1 MQLPMLG
8 RLARALRKNVAPLVL
23 ALGMVGVGTMGAS
36 AYAAQKG
43 AQDKWHILSVVGVKQ
58 EKSTWCGPAAGQI
71 LLSAFGITKRD
82 VTQRQLANGM
92 HTDGMISSF
101 TWPGD
106 IPTTLNIALVKWA
119 KPRTKIRYTDY
130 QHTGV
135 NQLYTFAKKSV
146 NEGAPVII
154 TVKPSK
160 LWWKDAPALEGHY
173 LVIYGWNDAWYNPAT
188 KKTQKAYLVR
198 DPADNSIHHLAAAD
212 WGAGKHAANAGY
224 FNGDVI
230 VPTNV
235 V

>member
-1 MQLPMLG
+1 M
-8 RLARALRKNVAPLVL
+8 
-23 ALGMVGVGTMGAS
+23 
-36 AYAAQKG
+36 YAAEYGAGVFRSADGGATWFTKG
-43 AQDKWHILSVVGVKQ
+43 TGFAADSVGR
-58 EKSTWCGPAAGQI
+58 I
-71 LLSAFGITKRD
+71 
-82 VTQRQLANGM
+82 
-92 HTDGMISSF
+92 
-101 TWPGD
+101 
-106 IPTTLNIALVKWA
+106 NIALVKWA